1 MVLVKYKAVHLMGL
15 SELNVFF
22 QSAQFVKVSAT
33 MGTLYEQPL
42 ICGSFKKSEE
52 IDDETLSPEVP
63 SSISPRPPCGF
74 ELNVRRRGWDEVSE
88 AGNSGMKK

>member
-1 MVLVKYKAVHLMGL
+1 MGL

>member
-1 MVLVKYKAVHLMGL
+1 MVRRSLFYFFDSSLLGLCQIVLVK
-15 SELNVFF
+15 
-22 QSAQFVKVSAT
+22 
-33 MGTLYEQPL
+33 
-42 ICGSFKKSEE
+42 KKSEE

-63 SSISPRPPCGF
+63 SSISPRPPCGL